1 MNLKYKLNKRIID
14 YLFLVVIVASFIS
27 FDYAQTPSGKDIV
40 PSKFTVGG
48 SLRFRGEL
56 KDKFNFNDGRQDYFL
71 SQVRVNLKWQP
82 SAWLSFFVEAQ
93 DARVFG
99 EDINSAPSINEDAR
113 PNVFHDN
120 MDLHQGFADLNFN
133 KFDFPLKLRLGRQK
147 FNLGAMRLVASLEWV
162 NTARVWD
169 GVRATFGK
177 ADTRT
182 IDIFGSRVVPVTP
195 DRFNDYQM
203 TGSRYFNSSFWGAY
217 FTDKK
222 VIANSQLEA
231 YWLFRNDSSVD
242 DATHTI
248 GSRIA
253 SKINQFDL
261 NGEAAVQFGEFG
273 GLDHQAFMLH
283 LEGGYTF
290 KSLNNSRVGVAYNFG
305 SGDDDP
311 NDDKHKTF
319 DNLYPLNH
327 AYYGYMDYFS
337 LQNIHNL
344 EFTVNTK
351 VGNKTKL
358 RLAFHGFWLADLN
371 DGWYNA
377 GLGVLRRSNTDDIG
391 SNVGNELDIT
401 VTHPLEILGNKF
413 VFVGGYSRFFSGDYV
428 KNSGNSVNPNFFFLM
443 TKVKF

>member
-1 MNLKYKLNKRIID
+1 MNMKYKINKKLKNV
-14 YLFLVVIVASFIS
+14 LFLSTIIISFIS
-27 FDYAQTPSGKDIV
+27 LHHAQASAAKAV
-40 PSKFTVGG
+40 PSKLDVGG
-48 SLRFRGEL
+48 SVRLRGEL
-56 KDKFNFNDGRQDYFL
+56 KDKFNFYDAKQDYFL
-71 SQVRVNLKWQP
+71 SQIRVNVKWQP
-82 SAWLSFFVEAQ
+82 SDWVSFFIEGQ

-113 PNVFHDN
+113 PNVFHDD
-120 MDLHQGFADLNFN
+120 MDLHQGFADLSFA
-133 KFDFPLKLRLGRQK
+133 KFDVPLKIRAGRQK

-169 GVRATFGK
+169 GVRATFGN

-195 DRFNDYQM
+195 DKFNDYQ
-203 TGSRYFNSSFWGAY
+203 TTRNRYFNSTFWGAY

-222 VIANSQLEA
+222 IIANSQLEA
-231 YWLFRNDSSVD
+231 YWLFRNDSDVN

-253 SKINQFDL
+253 SKINQLDF
-261 NGEAAVQFGEFG
+261 NGEAAFQLGEFG

-283 LEGGYTF
+283 LEGGYIF
-290 KSLNNSRVGVAYNFG
+290 KALNNSRVSVAYNYG

-311 NDDKHKTF
+311 NDDTHKTF

-344 EFTVNTK
+344 EFTISTK
-351 VGNKTKL
+351 VGSKTKV
-358 RLAFHGFWLADLN
+358 RLALHGFWLADLN
-371 DGWYNA
+371 DAWYNA
-377 GLGVLRRSNTDDIG
+377 GMGVLRRSNSDDVS
-391 SNVGNELDIT
+391 SNVGNEIDLT
-401 VTHPLEILGNKF
+401 VIHPLEILGNKF
-413 VFVGGYSRFFSGDYV
+413 VLVGGYSRFFSGDYV
-428 KNSGNSVNPNFFFLM
+428 KSTGNSVNPNFFFLM
-443 TKVKF
+443 TKVTF